1 MTPLQALKS
10 SVLAALALAA
20 AAAVA
25 AQPAS
30 ERGAASPGLPG
41 LPGLLPPVPVPA
53 DNPMS
58 AAKIELGRILFWDT
72 RLSGNGATACVSC
85 HQPALG
91 LGERSALSRG
101 YPGTIQWRNTR
112 TVWNAAHYQR
122 LLWDGGAASL
132 EAQAP
137 GAATAPVEGNGNR
150 TMMEMRL
157 RLVPEYVQRF
167 RAVFGTEWPR
177 LDDAWRAIAAFER
190 TLVSDPARVPFDR
203 WQAGQADA
211 ISAAAQRG
219 WVLFNGRA
227 GCASCHSGPLLS
239 DQGFHALG
247 VPGLPENGSSM
258 LLQITTRWHNVQ
270 RAAPG
275 SVPEVS
281 YEDHGREYVSRD
293 PADRGR
299 FLTPT
304 LRELR
309 HTGPYM
315 HNGALG
321 SLRAVVDFFDRGG
334 GHTPNKSPLLRPLGL
349 SEQDKT
355 DLVALLESMSMERLP
370 EMKPPRVPPSVPLPV
385 DPARDH

>member
-1 MTPLQALKS
+1 MNPIRSLPAALVA
-10 SVLAALALAA
+10 VLAAVAA

-25 AQPAS
+25 AS
-30 ERGAASPGLPG
+30 AAAAAP

-58 AAKIELGRILFWDT
+58 AAKIELGRILFFDT
-72 RLSGNGATACVSC
+72 RLSGNGATACASC
-85 HQPALG
+85 HLSSLG

-157 RLVPEYVQRF
+157 RVVPAYVQRF
-167 RAVFGTEWPR
+167 RAVFGTEWPQ

-203 WQAGQADA
+203 WQSGQADA
-211 ISAAAQRG
+211 LSPAAQRG
-219 WVLFNGRA
+219 WALFNGRA
-227 GCASCHSGPLLS
+227 GCANCHRGPLLS
-239 DQGFHALG
+239 DEGFHALG
-247 VPGLPENGSSM
+247 VPALPQTGSSM
-258 LLQITTRWHNVQ
+258 LLQITSRWHNVQ

-275 SVPEVS
+275 SEPPVS
-281 YEDHGREYVSRD
+281 HEDRGREYVSRD

-315 HNGALG
+315 HNGALS

-334 GHTPNKSPLLRPLGL
+334 GPTPNKSPLLKPLGL
-349 SEQDKT
+349 SEEDKT
-355 DLVALLESMSMERLP
+355 DLVALLESMSMETLP
-370 EMKPPRVPPSVPLPV
+370 AIEAPQVPPSRPLPLGAPH
-385 DPARDH
+385 DQ